1 MDTETKITE
10 LVYAVPS
17 ERDASASLT
26 AVAMG
31 EMDHAMDLI
40 ASCVGSRHDIRQD
53 GSCRCGL
60 NSATQY
66 VRRVA

>member
-1 MDTETKITE
+1 MTTETITE
-10 LVYAVPS
+10 VYAVPS
-17 ERDASASLT
+17 ERDMSASIT

-40 ASCVGSRHDIRQD
+40 ASCIGITHQRRQD
-53 GSCRCGL
+53 GSCRCGRY
-60 NSATQY
+60 APTVY